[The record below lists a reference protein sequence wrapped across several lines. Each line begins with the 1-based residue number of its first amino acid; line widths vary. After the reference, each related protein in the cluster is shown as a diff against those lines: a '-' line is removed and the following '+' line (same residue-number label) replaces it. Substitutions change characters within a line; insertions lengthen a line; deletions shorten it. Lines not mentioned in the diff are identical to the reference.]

1 MRLPLRHLVLAAWLV
16 LALAASAEDAP
27 QVAVQLEIRDALT
40 GTDLDVSIRRK
51 VAVGTDAVSF
61 IDDAVD
67 MEYRRYPGVGVFVTS
82 LCGVAAP
89 KGAFWAL
96 SINGERATKGISE
109 LTIKEPVRIRWDL
122 VELGG
127 NEP

>member
-51 VAVGTDAVSF
+51 VVVGTDAVSF
-61 IDDAVD
+61 IDDVVD
-67 MEYRRYPGVGVFVTS
+67 MEYRRYPGVGIFVTS

-89 KGAFWAL
+89 KSAFWAL